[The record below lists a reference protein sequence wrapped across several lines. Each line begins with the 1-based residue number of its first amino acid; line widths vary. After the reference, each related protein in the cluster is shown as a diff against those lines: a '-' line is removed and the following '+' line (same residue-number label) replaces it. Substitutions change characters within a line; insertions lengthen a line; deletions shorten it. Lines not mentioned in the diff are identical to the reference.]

1 MVTNIVVTKTTTF
14 GGSLLVV
21 VGLLGFVTPGLM
33 GMHLSVLHK
42 AVYLLSG
49 ATAIYFGLKATP
61 VVARA
66 FCLVFGMLYGLLGLA
81 GLVAGTRNYTLT
93 IVPGALI
100 LGPMDHLFHLILG
113 ATFLVVGWFERAAAT
128 LATR

>member
-14 GGSLLVV
+14 GGALLVV
-21 VGLLGFVTPGLM
+21 VGLLGFAAPGFI
-33 GMHLSVLHK
+33 GMHLSALHNVLL
-42 AVYLLSG
+42 LLSG
-49 ATAIYFGLKATP
+49 AVAIYFGVRATP
-61 VVARA
+61 VAARA

-81 GLVAGTRNYTLT
+81 GLVAGAQNYTLT

-113 ATFLVVGWFERAAAT
+113 ATFLAVGWFEQAT
-128 LATR
+128 ATPATR

>member
-14 GGSLLVV
+14 GGSLLVM

-33 GMHLSVLHK
+33 GMPLSVLHK

-49 ATAIYFGLKATP
+49 ATAICFGLKATP
-61 VVARA
+61 VAARA

-113 ATFLVVGWFERAAAT
+113 ATFLVVGWFERATAT
-128 LATR
+128 PTTR